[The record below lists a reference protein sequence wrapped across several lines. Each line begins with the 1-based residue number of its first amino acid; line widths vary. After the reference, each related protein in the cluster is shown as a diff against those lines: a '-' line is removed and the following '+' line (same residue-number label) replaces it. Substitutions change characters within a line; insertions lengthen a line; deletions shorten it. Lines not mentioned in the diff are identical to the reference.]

1 MRVGSPAKHAMRA
14 WRVLREWPRRALRG
28 AGRLPPFRN
37 LTLES
42 GAAGMSLV
50 VFSKDGGS
58 RVLNLNLRHPLMLAC
73 TAVVML
79 SVLGAAFLMG
89 LSLGRGSGGDLAL
102 TETAHWMDVLSRQRE
117 QIADLKTQMQA
128 RADALA
134 IQVGDL
140 QAHMLRLDALGRRLT
155 VMARLPSNEFDFGRN
170 PPEGGPDTDVPGA
183 TPGMPSLAALL
194 RHLKGQIDLRASQLS
209 ALENVI
215 LSRQLR
221 QEIHPEGRP
230 VQVGWISS
238 PFGERIDPFTG
249 DEEFHEGIDFAAPM
263 GTPIHAVAAGVVTWA
278 GPRGG
283 YGNMVQIDH
292 GDGYATR
299 YGHAEEV
306 LVHVGET
313 VKRGDVIALV
323 GSTGY
328 STGPH
333 VHFEVLRNGQEI
345 NPASFVRLHALSL
358 AQVLRGRF
366 RAGS

>member
-1 MRVGSPAKHAMRA
+1 MRVGSQAKHAMRA
-14 WRVLREWPRRALRG
+14 WRVIRSWAARG
-28 AGRLPPFRN
+28 LAGLGKLPPFRHI
-37 LTLES
+37 TLDS
-42 GAAGMSLV
+42 GSPGLSVV
-50 VFSKDGGS
+50 VFSRGGGS
-58 RVLNLNLRHPLMLAC
+58 RVLNLNLRHPLMLSSM
-73 TAVVML
+73 AVVML
-79 SVLGAAFLMG
+79 SVLGGAFFMG
-89 LSLGRGSGGDLAL
+89 LSLGRGGGGDLAL
-102 TETAHWMDVLSRQRE
+102 AETTHWMDVLSRQRE
-117 QIADLKTQMQA
+117 QITDLKSQMQA

-155 VMARLPSNEFDFGRN
+155 VMAHLPADEFDFGQN
-170 PPEGGPDTDVPGA
+170 PPLGGPETDIPGA
-183 TPGMPSLAALL
+183 SPGMPGLEALL

-215 LSRQLR
+215 LSRQLT

-230 VQVGWISS
+230 VRVGWISS

-249 DEEFHEGIDFAAPM
+249 GDEFHEGIDFAAPM

-292 GDGYATR
+292 GDGFATR
-299 YGHAEEV
+299 YGHAEKV

-313 VKRGDVIALV
+313 VQRGDVIALV
-323 GSTGY
+323 GSTGR

-333 VHFEVLRNGQEI
+333 VHFEVLKNGHEI
-345 NPASFVRLHALSL
+345 NPASFVRLHSLSL
-358 AQVLRGRF
+358 AQVLRGSYRT
-366 RAGS
+366 GS

>member
-1 MRVGSPAKHAMRA
+1 MRAGSPAKHAMRA
-14 WRVLREWPRRALRG
+14 WRVLHSWAARALSG
-28 AGRLPPFRN
+28 LGRLPPFRN
-37 LTLES
+37 VTLDP
-42 GAAGMSLV
+42 GAPGMSVV
-50 VFSKDGGS
+50 VFSKNGGS
-58 RVLNLNLRHPLMLAC
+58 RVLNLNLRHPLMLSGM
-73 TAVVML
+73 AVVML
-79 SVLGAAFLMG
+79 SILGGAFLMG
-89 LSLGRGSGGDLAL
+89 LSLGRGGGGDLAL
-102 TETAHWMDVLSRQRE
+102 AETTHWMDVLSHQRE
-117 QIADLKTQMQA
+117 QIADLKSQMRA

-155 VMARLPSNEFDFGRN
+155 VMARLPSEEFDFGQN
-170 PPEGGPDTDVPGA
+170 PPQGGPETDIPGA
-183 TPGMPSLAALL
+183 TPGMPGLAALL
-194 RHLKGQIDLRASQLS
+194 GHLKGQIDLRASQLS

-230 VQVGWISS
+230 VRTGWISS

-249 DEEFHEGIDFAAPM
+249 GDEFHEGIDFAAPM
-263 GTPIHAVAAGVVTWA
+263 GTRIHAVAAGVVTWA
-278 GPRGG
+278 GPRDG

-292 GDGYATR
+292 GYGYATR

-323 GSTGY
+323 GSTGR

-333 VHFEVLRNGQEI
+333 VHFEVLKNGHEI
-345 NPASFVRLHALSL
+345 NPAAFVRLHELSL
-358 AQVLRGRF
+358 AQVLRGSHRT
-366 RAGS
+366 GS